1 MTKRFLAHAGRWEIG
16 VAMRKISAQA
26 HDVAQRRNGTIEP
39 IRIGSYYDT
48 TSGTLWKDGTYYP
61 QGTRVLVTG
70 LHMDQGFCVRFPSL
84 DGSDDVEE
92 PLETWE
98 DWEEVDF
105 LAPEGAVE
113 RGGSLPSSVL
123 SEAKEVLDDAEDG
136 SHLHLH
142 ESDDD

>member
-1 MTKRFLAHAGRWEIG
+1 VRN
-16 VAMRKISAQA
+16 VAAEA
-26 HDVAQRRNGTIEP
+26 HDVAQRRNEAIEP
-39 IRIGSYYDT
+39 IRIGTYYDT

-70 LHMDQGFCVRFPSL
+70 LHLDQGFCVRFPSL
-84 DGSDDVEE
+84 DGADEDDDDFE

-98 DWEEVDF
+98 DWEEREF
-105 LAPEGAVE
+105 LAPENTVE
-113 RGGSLPSSVL
+113 RGGSLPASVL

-136 SHLHLH
+136 CHLHLH